1 MLSCMQKGRVYHD
14 KKLVLSGRLVKS
26 KAVMAGMTLTELN
39 KRAGFSVNY
48 IGRLWDRDNM
58 QLSTI
63 VRIANAL
70 ECSVC
75 DLLEER
81 EVEA

>member
-1 MLSCMQKGRVYHD
+1 MT

-39 KRAGFSVNY
+39 DKAGFSKNY

-63 VRIANAL
+63 VRVAKAL
-70 ECSVC
+70 EVGVC

-81 EVEA
+81 EVEE